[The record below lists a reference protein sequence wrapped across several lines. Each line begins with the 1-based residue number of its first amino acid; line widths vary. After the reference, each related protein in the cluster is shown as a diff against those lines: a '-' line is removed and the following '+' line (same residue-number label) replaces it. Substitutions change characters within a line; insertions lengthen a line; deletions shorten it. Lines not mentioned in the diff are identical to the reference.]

1 LLLYSNTLGTTVALT
16 PGIEILTTILIVLFL
31 KFYTNK
37 IHKIIVQQT
46 TQCLQYEQTRM
57 YILMYWLE

>member
-1 LLLYSNTLGTTVALT
+1 
-16 PGIEILTTILIVLFL
+16 LIVLFF